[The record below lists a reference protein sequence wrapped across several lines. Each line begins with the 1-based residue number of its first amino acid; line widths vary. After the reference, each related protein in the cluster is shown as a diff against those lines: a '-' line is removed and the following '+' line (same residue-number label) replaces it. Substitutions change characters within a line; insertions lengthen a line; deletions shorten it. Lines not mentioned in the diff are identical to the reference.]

1 MVLQGALSTRRVF
14 LWSAVLALSLVL
26 FVLGNLA
33 AFNHNDF
40 MYALAPAVWAQ
51 GGALYTEVP
60 FPQAPLSILVNSLL
74 VKAAG
79 NVNFFLLG
87 RIESMVFVLLAVLLP
102 VLDRA
107 KLRNFDIWALYV
119 ALCLTNLFV
128 TADSGE
134 IGNYSIS
141 LLCLAAAV
149 TAFDRSGSA
158 GWRGLVGCAAAGLA
172 TSAKLYFA
180 LLCPA
185 LLLYF
190 LLKERAAR
198 DPVVIALCG
207 IGFLVGFAPILYFL
221 ARDYQSFWRANVEIP
236 VLFLPLKMASLHDGL
251 LRIAKATLVF
261 ALLLSIPIGFLAAEA
276 LKQWQRGGSAL
287 LHEGAKHLVLVAAY
301 IMAIS
306 PIFVYPQYFGPLA
319 FLVLLWSAPWDSDAL
334 RPLYVKLG
342 AVLSCAQC
350 IQMTSQIYQG
360 AHQDG
365 DLVVAQVLKLQSKA
379 RQLVMSGYQCERK
392 VYSAEPLFLLENG
405 VKYPAELA
413 AGPFL
418 IFMRGEALE
427 RKGGAFD
434 LDAHLQKWNP
444 DIVLWGYYLDSGSPN
459 EAATDR
465 AIRDY
470 ARNHAFVV
478 VPLGKMEGHAIEL
491 AYRPGCK
498 RASLNSPNGKKP

>member
-1 MVLQGALSTRRVF
+1 MLVVALVF
-14 LWSAVLALSLVL
+14 

-51 GGALYTEVP
+51 DGALYTDVP
-60 FPQAPLSILVNSLL
+60 FPQAPLSILFNSLL
-74 VKAAG
+74 VEATG

-87 RIESMVFVLLAVLLP
+87 RIESMLLVLLAVLLP

-107 KLRNFDIWALYV
+107 KLRNFDVWALYV

-149 TAFDRSGSA
+149 TAFERPGPA
-158 GWRGLVGCAAAGLA
+158 GWRGFLGCAAAGLA

-198 DPVVIALCG
+198 DPVVIAACG
-207 IGFLVGFAPILYFL
+207 VGFLLGFAPVLYFL
-221 ARDYQSFWRANVEIP
+221 ARDYQSFMRATIEMP
-236 VLFLPLKMASLHDGL
+236 VLYLPLKMASLDVGL
-251 LRIAKATLVF
+251 RRVVKATLVF
-261 ALLLSIPIGFLAAEA
+261 ALLMSIPIGFLAAAA
-276 LKQWQRGGSAL
+276 LRQWRRGGSAL
-287 LHEGAKHLVLVAAY
+287 LNECANHLVLAVAY
-301 IMAIS
+301 MMAIS

-319 FLVLLWSAPWDSDAL
+319 FLVLLFSAPWNADAT
-334 RPLYVKLG
+334 RRLYVILG
-342 AVLSCAQC
+342 AVLFGMQC
-350 IQMTSQIYQG
+350 ILMTSQIYQG
-360 AHQDG
+360 VAQDG
-365 DLVVAQVLKLQSKA
+365 DFVLAQVLKLQSKA
-379 RQLVMSGYQCERK
+379 RQIVNDGYRCERK

-405 VKYPAELA
+405 VKYPPELA
-413 AGPFL
+413 AGPF
-418 IFMRGEALE
+418 IMFMRGEALE
-427 RKGGAFD
+427 RKGKAFD

-444 DIVLWGYYLDSGSPN
+444 DIVLWGYYLDSESPN
-459 EAATDR
+459 EAEVDR
-465 AIRDY
+465 TIRDY

-478 VPLGKMEGHAIEL
+478 APLGKMEGRAIEL

-498 RASLNSPNGKKP
+498 DTSLNSPNGKKS